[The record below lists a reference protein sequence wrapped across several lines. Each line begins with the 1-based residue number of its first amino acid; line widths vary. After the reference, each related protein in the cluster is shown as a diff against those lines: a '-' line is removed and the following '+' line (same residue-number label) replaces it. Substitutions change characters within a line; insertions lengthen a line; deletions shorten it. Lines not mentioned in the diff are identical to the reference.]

1 MVSKRLTIIVLACA
15 LCYLEPDFTGWI
27 VSTPLAPPKQWAS
40 TPGISPNPFSAL
52 TQFALQLTV
61 KQEQDAH
68 KRVKETSVRPTDAEP
83 CSKEHTLL
91 KGGPFMVV
99 EDLLLERGHR
109 ENILHFTGK
118 RDEVL
123 KRSRVSQ
130 TKANTQSPEVKRAGG
145 VSLRGTAVREAV
157 HRVETE
163 TRRPGAIVWVISFHR
178 VCLLVTMGL
187 LARIT
192 IRILLQDTNA
202 PECKSEGQKGSNL
215 PGTCPITVIQNGE
228 GPHTATARR
237 KRRGVRSCKDC

>member
-1 MVSKRLTIIVLACA
+1 MASKRLTIIVLACA

-52 TQFALQLTV
+52 TQFALQLMV

-68 KRVKETSVRPTDAEP
+68 KRVKLTPVRPTDAEP

-91 KGGPFMVV
+91 KKGPCMVV
-99 EDLLLERGHR
+99 EDLLLEREHR
-109 ENILHFTGK
+109 ENLLHFTGK
-118 RDEVL
+118 MDEVF

-130 TKANTQSPEVKRAGG
+130 TRANSQSPEVKRAGA
-145 VSLRGTAVREAV
+145 VPLRATAVIEAV
-157 HRVETE
+157 QRVETE
-163 TRRPGAIVWVISFHR
+163 TRRPGAIVWVIFHR

-192 IRILLQDTNA
+192 IRILLQNTNA
-202 PECKSEGQKGSNL
+202 PEECKSEGQKGSNL
-215 PGTCPITVIQNGE
+215 PCPCPITVLQNRA
-228 GPHTATARR
+228 GPHKATARR
-237 KRRGVRSCKDC
+237 KRRGVRSCKGC